1 MARIHGMAV
10 RHEGGERAGDGREVR
25 QRVGEEDGRP
35 AARGVHRREPPPMAG
50 AEEGFERIDC
60 SELGR
65 GHMDVGRP
73 VGVPGSP
80 ADESITLAR
89 YVNITPVRAL
99 LATLAVAVGLSIGYV
114 TGIAIVD
121 ALEWLMNVGTA
132 LGANPFGWSL

>member
-1 MARIHGMAV
+1 M
-10 RHEGGERAGDGREVR
+10 
-25 QRVGEEDGRP
+25 
-35 AARGVHRREPPPMAG
+35 
-50 AEEGFERIDC
+50 DC

-73 VGVPGSP
+73 VGVPGSG
-80 ADESITLAR
+80 ADESIPLAR

-114 TGIAIVD
+114 TGIAIID
-121 ALEWLMNVGTA
+121 AFECFMHVGTV